1 MSARSERCE
10 PASLPVS
17 AALFLFR
24 TYLPSCRFRAS
35 RPHFSY
41 LLYVPLFPLRQLSTH
56 DIVVNKLVHI
66 WALTREYKAEAKQR
80 KKERREARRR
90 QLAVAEEAEAED
102 ADDMEDAAAAQP
114 EVDPAMADVD
124 IFGDAGDDYK
134 PRENGTALGVEG
146 ENAGV

>member
-1 MSARSERCE
+1 V
-10 PASLPVS
+10 SL
-17 AALFLFR
+17 
-24 TYLPSCRFRAS
+24 
-35 RPHFSY
+35 FS
-41 LLYVPLFPLRQLSTH
+41 LRQLSTH

-66 WALTREYKAEAKQR
+66 WSLTREYKAEAKQR

-134 PRENGTALGVEG
+134 PRENGTALDV
-146 ENAGV
+146 